1 MVELLNQWLPNVMDR
16 PDVFIKSIQETF
28 IMVGWSGAISF
39 VVGLFLGVLITV
51 TKPGNI
57 LEHPLV
63 YQIIDKVVNLFRSV
77 PFIILLA
84 CLVPISRLI
93 MGTAIGVKGA
103 IVPLVFGCAPFFT
116 RQIESALADVDPGLI
131 EAAQSMGLDNKD
143 IIFRVYL
150 KESIAGIARGTT
162 ITIISLIGL
171 TAMAGAIGAGRSG
184 QLCHYVWSSEKHAGY
199 HLYNSGCAGYH
210 CYGGTAHRQ
219 LYSEKKYTLNFYN
232 NALGGK
238 RHEKERYYCTCINS
252 RTGTWRINRL
262 RKHHSKGNNRQHRC
276 GC

>member
-84 CLVPISRLI
+84 CLVPLSRLI

-150 KESIAGIARGTT
+150 KGEYCRHCPRYNYYDHQSDRSDSYGR
-162 ITIISLIGL
+162 SHRC
-171 TAMAGAIGAGRSG
+171 GRSG

-219 LYSEKKYTLNFYN
+219 LYSEKNT
-232 NALGGK
+232 
-238 RHEKERYYCTCINS
+238 H
-252 RTGTWRINRL
+252 
-262 RKHHSKGNNRQHRC
+262 
-276 GC
+276 

>member
-63 YQIIDKVVNLFRSV
+63 YQIIDKMVNLFRSV

-84 CLVPISRLI
+84 CLVPLSRLI

-103 IVPLVFGCAPFFT
+103 IVPLKLLFRMLLLSQLLHLCCLFSPLPWCFRSLLM
-116 RQIESALADVDPGLI
+116 RQVP
-131 EAAQSMGLDNKD
+131 
-143 IIFRVYL
+143 V
-150 KESIAGIARGTT
+150 
-162 ITIISLIGL
+162 
-171 TAMAGAIGAGRSG
+171 
-184 QLCHYVWSSEKHAGY
+184 
-199 HLYNSGCAGYH
+199 
-210 CYGGTAHRQ
+210 
-219 LYSEKKYTLNFYN
+219 
-232 NALGGK
+232 
-238 RHEKERYYCTCINS
+238 
-252 RTGTWRINRL
+252 RL
-262 RKHHSKGNNRQHRC
+262 LMQVQ
-276 GC
+276 

>member
-77 PFIILLA
+77 PF
-84 CLVPISRLI
+84 ISRLI

-171 TAMAGAIGAGRSG
+171 TAMAGAIGAGGLGNFAIMYGHQRNMPDITYTTVVVLVIIVTVV
-184 QLCHYVWSSEKHAGY
+184 QLIGNYIA
-199 HLYNSGCAGYH
+199 
-210 CYGGTAHRQ
+210 
-219 LYSEKKYTLNFYN
+219 KKNT
-232 NALGGK
+232 
-238 RHEKERYYCTCINS
+238 H
-252 RTGTWRINRL
+252 
-262 RKHHSKGNNRQHRC
+262 
-276 GC
+276 

>member
-1 MVELLNQWLPNVMDR
+1 MAAECHGQAGCFYQEHSGNLYHGGLVRSYIICGW
-16 PDVFIKSIQETF
+16 FI
-28 IMVGWSGAISF
+28 SGSSDYGNEAGKYSGTSA
-39 VVGLFLGVLITV
+39 GLS
-51 TKPGNI
+51 
-57 LEHPLV
+57 
-63 YQIIDKVVNLFRSV
+63 DKVVNLFRSV

-171 TAMAGAIGAGRSG
+171 TAMAGAIGAGGLGNFAIMYGHQRNMPDITYTTVVVLVIIVTVV
-184 QLCHYVWSSEKHAGY
+184 QLIGNYIA
-199 HLYNSGCAGYH
+199 
-210 CYGGTAHRQ
+210 
-219 LYSEKKYTLNFYN
+219 KKNT
-232 NALGGK
+232 
-238 RHEKERYYCTCINS
+238 H
-252 RTGTWRINRL
+252 
-262 RKHHSKGNNRQHRC
+262 
-276 GC
+276 

>member
-84 CLVPISRLI
+84 CLVPLSRLI
-93 MGTAIGVKGA
+93 MGTVIGG
-103 IVPLVFGCAPFFT
+103 
-116 RQIESALADVDPGLI
+116 
-131 EAAQSMGLDNKD
+131 
-143 IIFRVYL
+143 
-150 KESIAGIARGTT
+150 
-162 ITIISLIGL
+162 
-171 TAMAGAIGAGRSG
+171 
-184 QLCHYVWSSEKHAGY
+184 
-199 HLYNSGCAGYH
+199 
-210 CYGGTAHRQ
+210 
-219 LYSEKKYTLNFYN
+219 
-232 NALGGK
+232 
-238 RHEKERYYCTCINS
+238 
-252 RTGTWRINRL
+252 
-262 RKHHSKGNNRQHRC
+262 
-276 GC
+276 

>member
-93 MGTAIGVKGA
+93 MGTAIGVNEDQPA
-103 IVPLVFGCAPFFT
+103 VLMFAAFVFFVGVILAVKFNST
-116 RQIESALADVDPGLI
+116 AQNGGQSA
-131 EAAQSMGLDNKD
+131 
-143 IIFRVYL
+143 F
-150 KESIAGIARGTT
+150 
-162 ITIISLIGL
+162 
-171 TAMAGAIGAGRSG
+171 
-184 QLCHYVWSSEKHAGY
+184 
-199 HLYNSGCAGYH
+199 
-210 CYGGTAHRQ
+210 
-219 LYSEKKYTLNFYN
+219 
-232 NALGGK
+232 GK
-238 RHEKERYYCTCINS
+238 R
-252 RTGTWRINRL
+252 RINRAG
-262 RKHHSKGNNRQHRC
+262 RK
-276 GC
+276 

>member
-84 CLVPISRLI
+84 CLVPISR
-93 MGTAIGVKGA
+93 VKGA

-171 TAMAGAIGAGRSG
+171 TAMAGAIGAGGLGNFAIMYGHQRNMPDITYTTVVVLVIIVTVV
-184 QLCHYVWSSEKHAGY
+184 QLIGNYIA
-199 HLYNSGCAGYH
+199 
-210 CYGGTAHRQ
+210 
-219 LYSEKKYTLNFYN
+219 KKNT
-232 NALGGK
+232 
-238 RHEKERYYCTCINS
+238 H
-252 RTGTWRINRL
+252 
-262 RKHHSKGNNRQHRC
+262 
-276 GC
+276 

>member
-77 PFIILLA
+77 PF
-84 CLVPISRLI
+84 SRLI

-171 TAMAGAIGAGRSG
+171 TAMAGAIGAGGLGNFAIMYGHQRNMPDITYTTVVVLVIIVTVV
-184 QLCHYVWSSEKHAGY
+184 QLIGNYIA
-199 HLYNSGCAGYH
+199 
-210 CYGGTAHRQ
+210 
-219 LYSEKKYTLNFYN
+219 KKNT
-232 NALGGK
+232 
-238 RHEKERYYCTCINS
+238 H
-252 RTGTWRINRL
+252 
-262 RKHHSKGNNRQHRC
+262 
-276 GC
+276 